1 MQTEKNKIASNALAQ
16 ILGRVAVLAIS
27 LISIKLISNY
37 LGPAGTGYYT
47 TIIVYFTF
55 VIVLADFGLF
65 SVAVREISK
74 NPEDARGVL
83 KNIFTIRLLSAI
95 AATMLAI
102 IIVMLTGYEEEIK
115 RGVLV
120 AAIFPVLN
128 LTGSVYDMLFQSKL
142 RMINVVWAD
151 VLSRFTSLAVVAAA
165 VVWDLGFYP
174 IVLSISVAAAFNF
187 LIKMILS
194 RGELSFGFGFEWP
207 KMRTILKMAA
217 PLGAVYI
224 VNNIYF
230 KADALLLFY
239 FKGAHDVGIYAV
251 SYRVLET
258 TIFAASYV
266 SNSLKPLLSTNIT
279 SDPDK
284 AGNAV
289 SKALTFLLFM
299 SLFVAILC
307 LSFPKEIILFL
318 SDSDFL
324 PGASALM
331 ILGSVVILVFLTN
344 MVWEIMIAKDMRQT
358 LIITAILILSAN
370 VILNLILIPRYSYV
384 GAASANLISEM
395 ILLVTGYYIAGKV
408 VNIKYDF
415 VRAVK
420 LILLAIFSIGLAY
433 LIKLIGIYFLFN
445 ALIVLLLFGAFSYLF
460 DAIDKSSVREYVLDK
475 SKVISQKSK

>member
-1 MQTEKNKIASNALAQ
+1 MQDEKSKIASNALAQ
-16 ILGRVAVLAIS
+16 ILGRVAVLVIS
-27 LISIKLISNY
+27 LASIKLISNY

-74 NPEDARGVL
+74 SPEDARGVL
-83 KNIFTIRLLSAI
+83 KNIFTVRLLSAI
-95 AATMLAI
+95 AVTILAV
-102 IIVMLTGYEEEIK
+102 IIVMLTGYEPEIK

-128 LTGSVYDMLFQSKL
+128 LTGSVYDMLFQSRL

-151 VLSRFTSLAVVAAA
+151 VLSRFTSLTVVAAA
-165 VVWDLGFYP
+165 VYWDLGFYP
-174 IVLSISVAAAFNF
+174 IVFSISVAAVFNF
-187 LIKMILS
+187 LIKMLLS
-194 RGELSFGFGFEWP
+194 RKELSFGFGFEWP
-207 KMRTILKMAA
+207 KIKTILKMAA

-239 FKGAHDVGIYAV
+239 FKGPHDVGIYAV

-266 SNSLKPLLSTNIT
+266 GNSLKPLLSTNVT
-279 SDPDK
+279 SDPVK

-289 SKALTFLLFM
+289 GKALTFLLFM

-307 LSFPKEIILFL
+307 LSFPREIILFL

-331 ILGSVVILVFLTN
+331 ILGTVVVFIFLTN

-358 LIITAILILSAN
+358 LITTAIVVLLAN
-370 VILNLILIPRYSYV
+370 VILNLILIPRYSYI
-384 GAASANLISEM
+384 GAASANLASEA
-395 ILLVTGYYIAGKV
+395 LLLIIGYYIASRV
-408 VNIKYDF
+408 IKIKFDF
-415 VRAVK
+415 IRATK

-433 LIKLIGIYFLFN
+433 LIKLTGIYFILNGFV
-445 ALIVLLLFGAFSYLF
+445 VLLLFGILAYVF
-460 DAIDKSSVREYVLDK
+460 DAIDKITVREYLTDK
-475 SKVISQKSK
+475 LKIKL